1 MTYAVLKAMGCDSAI
16 GRIELDWAKGT
27 VRRPIPL
34 KRPRSRPG
42 DGSRLKA
49 SGCLWRSWFDT
60 ATGGGYPSVPCRY
73 VYSIAHSILAML

>member
-27 VRRPIPL
+27 VQTDPAQTAKVPSRGRIEIESQRMPL
-34 KRPRSRPG
+34 AFL
-42 DGSRLKA
+42 D
-49 SGCLWRSWFDT
+49 DT

-73 VYSIAHSILAML
+73 VLQHC